1 MIIDSNTLL
10 TLRETFL
17 AVDSDIEN
25 ALKVDFDV
33 LAITA
38 SHSEYK
44 SNRYLMDVLERRSD
58 LIVFDTVGVFT
69 EEELAMVA
77 SKHHLLVLGRGD

>member
-1 MIIDSNTLL
+1 
-10 TLRETFL
+10 
-17 AVDSDIEN
+17 
-25 ALKVDFDV
+25 
-33 LAITA
+33 
-38 SHSEYK
+38 
-44 SNRYLMDVLERRSD
+44 MDVLERRSD